1 MKRTFLY
8 TPGPTQVPEDAL
20 LEMARPIIHH
30 RTPQFEAIF
39 ADTLKKLKWLFQT
52 QNDVLI
58 LASSGTG
65 AMEGSVV
72 NFLSKGDKAIV
83 VNAGKFGERW
93 GEICRAYG
101 VEVIELKIEWGKAV
115 KVEDVKA
122 ALDANPDVKAVYITA
137 SETSTGVAHP
147 IKEVAAL
154 VKERENTII
163 VVDAIT
169 ALGAFNVP
177 TDEWG
182 LDVVVSGSQKALML
196 PPGLGVVSI
205 SEKAWKLAE
214 TSTLPKFYFNFKK
227 ERKNHLKN
235 TTAYTAAVTL
245 VIGLNKTLSMMQEDG
260 LETVFARTEKMA
272 HACRE
277 AVQAIGLKLLAP
289 TCPSPSVTSVFL
301 PESVDGGKL
310 VKLMRD
316 TYGVGMAGGQD
327 DLKGRIIRISHM
339 GYVGEWDLYIA
350 LTAVEKALN
359 QLGHV
364 TPIGKA
370 VGVAAAIMG
379 A

>member
-1 MKRTFLY
+1 
-8 TPGPTQVPEDAL
+8 
-20 LEMARPIIHH
+20 
-30 RTPQFEAIF
+30 
-39 ADTLKKLKWLFQT
+39 
-52 QNDVLI
+52 
-58 LASSGTG
+58 
-65 AMEGSVV
+65 
-72 NFLSKGDKAIV
+72 
-83 VNAGKFGERW
+83 
-93 GEICRAYG
+93 
-101 VEVIELKIEWGKAV
+101 
-115 KVEDVKA
+115 
-122 ALDANPDVKAVYITA
+122 
-137 SETSTGVAHP
+137 
-147 IKEVAAL
+147 
-154 VKERENTII
+154 
-163 VVDAIT
+163 
-169 ALGAFNVP
+169 
-177 TDEWG
+177 
-182 LDVVVSGSQKALML
+182 ML